1 MTRPGGAPAPRG
13 RRGRGARWIGALT
26 ALLSILAGVSACG
39 PFEGD
44 TISVTAYF
52 TDSVGLFEGNHVDVL
67 GVPVGEVESVTPH
80 GDRVAVRMRIPADM
94 PVPAG
99 AGALII
105 PPTVITDRY
114 VELTPAYTTG
124 PRIADGAVIPLERTR
139 TPVEFDR
146 IIRAIDQLAVSL
158 NKDSA
163 TTGAIRDALGVA
175 AENLDGNGTRIRR
188 SIQGL
193 SAAVAA
199 LDENRDDLTG
209 LIRSL
214 DTLTETFARNDGTI
228 RAFSRDVTRA
238 TGVLASNGPDL
249 DATIDALTTALTEVG
264 AFVKENKGA
273 AHTGIVSL
281 RAVLA
286 TVNKHRTELTE
297 AVDVLPL
304 TFQNLTRMV
313 DPTTR
318 RVRANASAAANLLNP
333 VIMDQICSGLGISPC
348 PAVPRGPRGALG
360 DVLPRRS
367 R

>member
-1 MTRPGGAPAPRG
+1 MTPNASRTPT
-13 RRGRGARWIGALT
+13 RWISLVLALVLAT
-26 ALLSILAGVSACG
+26 AVAGCGILKD
-39 PFEGD
+39 D

-52 TDSVGLFEGNHVDVL
+52 ADSVGLFEGNDVDVL
-67 GVPVGEVESVTPH
+67 GVPVGVVQSVTPH
-80 GDRVAVRMRIPADM
+80 GDRVAVRMRVPADLPIPAD
-94 PVPAG
+94 

-124 PRIADGAVIPLERTR
+124 PRLVHDAVIPLERTR

-146 IIRAIDQLAVSL
+146 IIRAIDDLAVSL

-175 AENLDGNGTRIRR
+175 AQNLDGNGRRINR

-199 LDENRDDLTG
+199 LDANRDDLTG
-209 LIRSL
+209 LVRSL
-214 DTLTETFARNDGTI
+214 DTLTATFAQNDTTI
-228 RAFSRDVTRA
+228 RAFSRDVTAA
-238 TGVLASNGPDL
+238 TTVLASNGPDL
-249 DATIDALTTALTEVG
+249 DATISALTDALTEVG
-264 AFVKENKGA
+264 AFVKANQGA
-273 AHTGIVSL
+273 ARTGIVSL
-281 RAVLA
+281 RSVLA
-286 TVNKHRTELTE
+286 TVNKHRRELTE

-313 DPTTR
+313 DPSTH

-333 VIMDQICSGLGISPC
+333 VIMEQICSGLGITPC
-348 PAVPRGPRGALG
+348 PTVPRPAGALA
-360 DVLPRRS
+360 DVMPRRS